1 MFGFDLRQ
9 AHPVVR
15 KRMRRS
21 FLRTF
26 GQTPQNVRNAWHP
39 LATI

>member
-1 MFGFDLRQ
+1 MSD
-9 AHPVVR
+9 P
-15 KRMRRS
+15 MRRS

-26 GQTPQNVRNAWHP
+26 GQMPQSIRNASHL